1 MENWILPFL
10 ITITYT
16 VVAVFL
22 GYKARGGLDM
32 SKMKNWGVTGN
43 TMGMMVMFF
52 LVGAGQVS
60 AFTFMG
66 SPGWAYSRGVAAL
79 YVVIYLVLMNFT
91 LYLVNPRI
99 NELST
104 KHGILTQAEA
114 FGRRYDSTGVRAI
127 SVVVGSFA
135 LIAYAV
141 VQIVGCGY
149 VINIMSGG
157 NIPVWLGEVIILL
170 AIFSYVFRSGLRAV
184 GWTNVL
190 QGILMFIIAFT
201 VGIALIYK
209 FTDSLWVSNLFEMLQ
224 NSDKASSLTLPGMQN
239 NYSSM
244 LWSTSI
250 MVSVV
255 SIWPSFWIMASGA
268 KDMDSAR
275 KSITLLP
282 IYQLVMLPMI
292 IVGFICIIALPDYA
306 GASDKVALTLALDV
320 LPWWIVGLLGAGT
333 LAAAQ
338 SSSEPLFQALAFTWT
353 RDFFGPILK
362 FDEEKQ
368 GKIQRWL
375 LLPFMFAIVLPLS
388 ITNPA
393 QLVSILLIGYG
404 FLAQIFPLSLGIWV
418 WPRSTAWGA
427 MVGMFVGVGVTAY
440 FTWAM
445 PNFLS
450 VHAGVWGLL
459 ANIPIHIIISLMTK
473 PSKKSTIQT
482 FFPSH
487 ITEKLYV
494 K

>member
-1 MENWILPFL
+1 MENWVLPFL

-16 VVAVFL
+16 VAAVIL
-22 GYKARGGLDM
+22 GYRARSGLDM

-43 TMGMMVMFF
+43 TMGMLVMFF

-66 SPGWAYSRGVAAL
+66 APGWAFSRGVAAL
-79 YVVIYLVLMNFT
+79 YVVVYLVLMNFT

-114 FGRRYDSTGVRAI
+114 FGRRYDSTSVRAI
-127 SVVVGSFA
+127 SVVVGSLA

-157 NIPVWLGEVIILL
+157 NIPTWLGETIILI
-170 AIFSYVFRSGLRAV
+170 AIFSYVFRSGLRAI
-184 GWTNVL
+184 GWTNVM

-201 VGIALIYK
+201 VGLTLAYK
-209 FTDSLWVSNLFEMLQ
+209 FTDSLWVGNVFETIL
-224 NSDKASSLTLPGMQN
+224 NSDKAAALTLPGMQN
-239 NYSSM
+239 NYSTV

-250 MVSVV
+250 IVSVV

-268 KDMDSAR
+268 KDMNSAR

-282 IYQLVMLPMI
+282 LYQLVMLPMI
-292 IVGFICIIALPDYA
+292 LVGFICIFAVQNYT
-306 GASDKVALTLALDV
+306 GAPDKVALSLALDV
-320 LPWWIVGLLGAGT
+320 LPWWMVGILGAGT

-338 SSSEPLFQALAFTWT
+338 SSCEPLFQTLAFTWT
-353 RDFFGPILK
+353 RDFIGPLFK
-362 FDEEKQ
+362 LDEDKQ

-375 LLPFMFAIVLPLS
+375 LLPFMFGIVLPLS
-388 ITNPA
+388 IMNPA

-427 MVGMFVGVGVTAY
+427 MIGMFIGVAVTAY
-440 FTWAM
+440 FTWVM

-459 ANIPIHIIISLMTK
+459 VNIPAHVIISLLTK
-473 PSKKSTIQT
+473 PSKKSTIKT
-482 FFPSH
+482 FFPDH
-487 ITEKLYV
+487 IIEKLYV
-494 K
+494 R